1 MRPIILLNDPT
12 DRGGMVVQGSPST
25 LVYGRAV
32 ARLGDKVMCL
42 HGACVIASGDTTT
55 LVDGKPVARQ
65 GDKTACGSSLIATNS
80 DTGIL

>member
-1 MRPIILLNDPT
+1 M
-12 DRGGMVVQGSPST
+12 
-25 LVYGRAV
+25 
-32 ARLGDKVMCL
+32 GDKVMCL

-55 LVDGKPVARQ
+55 LVDGMPVARH

>member
-25 LVYGRAV
+25 LVNSRAV
-32 ARLGDKVMCL
+32 ARQGDKVMCL
-42 HGACVIASGDTTT
+42 HGACMIASGDTTT
-55 LVDGKPVARQ
+55 LVDGKPVARH

>member
-12 DRGGMVVQGSPST
+12 DRGGMVVQGSTST

-32 ARLGDKVMCL
+32 ARLGDKVMCP
-42 HGACVIASGDTTT
+42 HGACVIVSGDTTT
-55 LVDGKPVARQ
+55 LVDGKPVARH